1 MSSQTDKL
9 NIKIFADG
17 ADISTFES
25 LNKNNL
31 ISGFTT
37 NPTLMRKVGIKNYK
51 NFAKEILDIVKEKP
65 VSFEV
70 FADDIDEMEEQA
82 FEISSWGK
90 NVNIKI
96 PITNTKKISTKN
108 LIEKLSKNK
117 IVCNVTA
124 IFTLDQCAQVLEILS
139 IGTPAILSIFAGR
152 IADTGID
159 PMPIMKEAVQ
169 LSKSKSSVEILWASP
184 RELLNLIQAN
194 DIGCHII
201 TMPNDLINKI
211 SLIGKDLDEYSLE
224 TVLMFYNDAL
234 KADFKIDG

>member
-124 IFTLDQCAQVLEILS
+124 IFTLDQCAQVLEVLS
-139 IGTPAILSIFAGR
+139 VGTPAILSIFAGR

-159 PMPIMKEAVQ
+159 PMPIMKEAVK
-169 LSKSKSSVEILWASP
+169 LSKSKNSVEILWASP

-194 DIGCHII
+194 DIGCQII

>member
-117 IVCNVTA
+117 IICNITA
-124 IFTLDQCAQVLEILS
+124 IFTLDQCAHVLEILS
-139 IGTPAILSIFAGR
+139 TGTPAILSIFAGR

>member
-124 IFTLDQCAQVLEILS
+124 IFTLDQCAQVLEVLS
-139 IGTPAILSIFAGR
+139 VGTPAILSIFAGR

-159 PMPIMKEAVQ
+159 PMPIMKEAVK
-169 LSKSKSSVEILWASP
+169 LSKSKNSVEILWASP

>member
-108 LIEKLSKNK
+108 LIAKLSKNE
-117 IVCNVTA
+117 IICNVTA

-139 IGTPAILSIFAGR
+139 TGTPAILSIFAGR

-234 KADFKIDG
+234 KADFKIGG